1 MFRKLT
7 AALLLVG
14 AIALT
19 ACAST
24 DEHQGDE
31 HDMHSTRVATAAL
44 MAKSGSSVAGWVR
57 FESTRAGLHVTAAVT
72 GLTPNAKHAIHIHE
86 LGDITSADGKSA
98 GGHYNPEGHPH
109 AGPAAAMRHAG
120 DLGNLTADAQGH
132 AEYDRTFDDITI
144 AGAMNPILGRA
155 VVIHA
160 GEDDLMTQPTG
171 NAGGRIACGTI
182 GIAR

>member
-1 MFRKLT
+1 MIRKLT
-7 AALLLVG
+7 AALLLAG
-14 AIALT
+14 AVALT
-19 ACAST
+19 ACASS
-24 DEHQGDE
+24 DEHHGDE
-31 HDMHSTRVATAAL
+31 HDVHNTRTATAAL

-57 FESTRAGLHVTAAVT
+57 FEKGRQGLHVTAEVT

-86 LGDITSADGKSA
+86 FGDITAADGKSA
-98 GGHYNPEGHPH
+98 GGHYNPAGHPH

-120 DLGNLTADAQGH
+120 DLGNLEADANGH
-132 AEYDRTFDDITI
+132 ASYDRTFDDISI

-155 VVIHA
+155 IVIHA

-171 NAGGRIACGTI
+171 NAGARIACGTI

>member
-7 AALLLVG
+7 TTLLLAG
-14 AIALT
+14 AFALT
-19 ACAST
+19 ACASN
-24 DEHQGDE
+24 DEHHDE
-31 HDMHSTRVATAAL
+31 HAMQNTRTATAAL

-57 FESTRAGLHVTAAVT
+57 FEKTRAGLLVTAEVT

-86 LGDITSADGKSA
+86 LGDITSPDGKSA

-120 DLGNLTADAQGH
+120 DLGNLEADANGH
-132 AEYDRTFDDITI
+132 ATYHRTFDDITI
-144 AGAMNPILGRA
+144 AGAENPIVGRA
-155 VVIHA
+155 IVIHA

-171 NAGGRIACGTI
+171 NAGARIACGTI
-182 GIAR
+182 GLAR